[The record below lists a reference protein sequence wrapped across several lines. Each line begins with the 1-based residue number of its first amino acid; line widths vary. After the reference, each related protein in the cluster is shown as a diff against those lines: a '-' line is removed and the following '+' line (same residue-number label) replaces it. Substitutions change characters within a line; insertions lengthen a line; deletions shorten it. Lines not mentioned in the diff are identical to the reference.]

1 MSGKALRDLNASSL
15 LERKNDSANKGDI
28 GPEAVYSEIE
38 YIETENLKD
47 VEDADTNLITL
58 LERLDSK
65 DWLVVCEAL
74 NHVRQ
79 LSIFH
84 KEAMLP
90 ILGNVVLLTTKSLK
104 NPRSALCKTA
114 IMASSD
120 LIKAYQDQMID
131 FIDPLLLQL
140 LLKASQDKRFVCEA
154 AEKALIMTTTCISPN
169 LLLQKLELYVKHKNP
184 RIRAKVSM
192 CICRSVHRL
201 GVDGIKEYGLDALIQ
216 IAAAQLNDH
225 LPEAREAARKLSL
238 ELRAAYDKYVSN
250 HQTEEM
256 SHPTSNSDAWEQF
269 CCMKLSPGNAQAV
282 LRVTSA
288 AI

>member
-1 MSGKALRDLNASSL
+1 MSGKALRDLNASPL
-15 LERKNDSANKGDI
+15 LERKNDNSNKADN

-47 VEDADTNLITL
+47 LADADINLITL
-58 LERLDSK
+58 LDRLDSK
-65 DWLVVCEAL
+65 DWIVVCEAL

-90 ILGNVVLLTTKSLK
+90 MLGNVTTLIVKSLK

-120 LIKAYQDQMID
+120 LMKAYQDQMFD
-131 FIDPLLLQL
+131 FIDPVLLQL

-154 AEKALIMTTTCISPN
+154 AEKALIMTNTCISPN
-169 LLLQKLELYVKHKNP
+169 LLLQKLELYIKHKNP

-201 GVDGIKEYGLDALIQ
+201 GVEGIKEYGLDALIQ
-216 IAAAQLNDH
+216 IAATQLNDH

-250 HQTEEM
+250 HRTEEM
-256 SHPTSNSDAWEQF
+256 SNPTSNSDAWEQF

>member
-1 MSGKALRDLNASSL
+1 MSGKALRDLNATTL
-15 LERKNDSANKGDI
+15 LERKNDNSNKGDI
-28 GPEAVYSEIE
+28 APEAVYSEIE

-47 VEDADTNLITL
+47 LADADTNLITL
-58 LERLDSK
+58 LDRLDSK
-65 DWLVVCEAL
+65 DWIVVCEAL

-90 ILGNVVLLTTKSLK
+90 ILGNVTTLTVKSLK

-131 FIDPLLLQL
+131 FIDPMLLQL

-201 GVDGIKEYGLDALIQ
+201 GVEGIKEYGLDALIQ
-216 IAAAQLNDH
+216 IAATQLNDH

-282 LRVTSA
+282 LQVTSA